1 MKYEIKQDSS
11 DKRDE
16 FEIIELKIIQE
27 KTRGRIALVTVF
39 GWLAV
44 VLITAAEAALTGR
57 HEDVKS
63 VLSIV
68 TPLATA
74 AFGWYLGKETGT

>member
-27 KTRGRIALVTVF
+27 KTRGRIALV
-39 GWLAV
+39 ACNN
-44 VLITAAEAALTGR
+44 
-57 HEDVKS
+57 
-63 VLSIV
+63 
-68 TPLATA
+68 
-74 AFGWYLGKETGT
+74 

>member
-1 MKYEIKQDSS
+1 MKYEIKPDSS
-11 DKRDE
+11 DERDE

-27 KTRGRIALVTVF
+27 KTRGRIALVTLF

-44 VLITAAEAALTGR
+44 VLITAAEAALAGR
-57 HEDVKS
+57 REDLKS
-63 VLSIV
+63 ILSIV

-74 AFGWYLGKETGT
+74 AFGWYLGKKTGT